1 MHTVAAFFPV
11 ARPRGAA
18 AALLAMGGAGRSR
31 VAEAVQLA
39 FAIREVGPGVL
50 DVHGVAAPAP
60 YLRAC

>member
-18 AALLAMGGAGRSR
+18 AAMLAMGAPGRAR
-31 VAEAVQLA
+31 LAEAVQLA
-39 FAIREVGPGVL
+39 FAIRDAGPGVL
-50 DVHGVAAPAP
+50 DVHRVVAPAP